1 MKRLSR
7 VLAAILCVVMI
18 FSLTACTS
26 ETPSTTAAQSEETTQ
41 AEGTQAEETTRAA
54 EEVKRADS
62 FNFYSIATGIETE
75 AFNTHPIASMI
86 EEHTGYKVTYD
97 QAPANAE
104 DAANAITNIFMSRS
118 EYDAIVVSKVQ
129 FYSLL
134 AMDALKDITP
144 YVNET
149 SNLKNVISEF
159 GWSTATQNGCIYGIP
174 QKDAKK
180 CSNFGIAFRE
190 DWLNEYNEANP
201 DAKIPVPS
209 EENAY
214 TMSVSNFKTMLEFF
228 KTRVPQGGSAFNVDM
243 NGVMQECILP
253 AFGIYQEWAD
263 VNGKLEYYIN
273 QPGFDAYVSFMQSLF
288 DEGLV
293 SYQSTAEA
301 DGTVKMLQAKTLGAG
316 KVFHWNAAAI
326 EKTETQELD
335 DAIGYISVLVAD
347 DDFGD
352 LSKVRQF
359 ASEGYSLY
367 TVVPKYADDAKAA
380 AVVDW
385 ADKKLDAD
393 FFLKMVMGTE
403 GDTFTVQDGAYYP
416 ILPVFDEKQSI
427 ADKFMTGTR
436 EEDYAKYWL
445 CRTRKTQAQDKM
457 FSRTN
462 MISEE
467 SGVKSPISVMP
478 PNAVFDQYFS
488 GASSEVT
495 NALVT
500 TLFSESRRSV
510 EDIQALFSANGGDD
524 ITAAVNEWYTSW
536 GGRESFNPV
545 A

>member
-1 MKRLSR
+1 MKKF
-7 VLAAILCVVMI
+7 V
-18 FSLTACTS
+18 
-26 ETPSTTAAQSEETTQ
+26 
-41 AEGTQAEETTRAA
+41 RAA
-54 EEVKRADS
+54 ALLLCLAMIGSLVACGSKTQTTTGTDAAAEAVQSADS
-62 FNFYSIATGIETE
+62 FHFYSIATGIET
-75 AFNTHPIASMI
+75 AQYNAHPIAAMI
-86 EEHTGYKVTYD
+86 EAHTGYHVIYD

-104 DAANAITNIFMSRS
+104 DAAKAITNIFMSRS
-118 EYDAIVVSKVQ
+118 EYDAIVVSKAQ

-144 YVNET
+144 YVEKST
-149 SNLKNVISEF
+149 NLKNVISEF
-159 GWSTATQNGCIYGIP
+159 GWSTATKDGSIYGIP

-180 CSNFGIAFRE
+180 CSNFGIAFRV
-190 DWLNEYNEANP
+190 DWLEEYNAANP
-201 DAKIPVPS
+201 DTQIPVPS

-214 TMSVSNFKTMLEFF
+214 TMSVSSFKTMLEFF
-228 KTRVPQGGSAFNVDM
+228 KTKVPQGGSAFNVDM

-253 AFGIYQEWAD
+253 AFGVVQEWAD
-263 VNGKLEYYIN
+263 VNGQLEYYIN
-273 QPGFDAYVSFMQSLF
+273 QPGFQDYLSYMQGLY

-301 DGTVKMLQAKTLGAG
+301 DGTVKLLQGKLLGAG

-335 DAIGYISVLVAD
+335 DSIGYISVLVAD
-347 DDFGD
+347 EDFGD

-359 ASEGYSLY
+359 ANEGYSMY

-385 ADKKLDAD
+385 ADKKLDKD

-403 GDTFTVQDGAYYP
+403 GETYRVQDGAYYP
-416 ILPVFDEKQSI
+416 ILPTFDEKQSI
-427 ADKFMTGTR
+427 SDKFMTGTR

-462 MISEE
+462 LISEQ
-467 SGVKSPISVMP
+467 SGVKSPVTVMP
-478 PNAVFDQYFS
+478 PNETFDQYFS

-495 NALVT
+495 NALIT
-500 TLFSESRRSV
+500 TMFSADRRSLEEIQTLFQTNS
-510 EDIQALFSANGGDD
+510 GDE

-536 GGRESFNPV
+536 GGRDTFNP
-545 A
+545 AP